1 MQNMKKSSVFIRILF
16 FLCLV
21 QLIAGGQLLAQASGF
36 RVAKIFHIASS
47 GGWDYIAV
55 GPENNRLYV
64 SHGTQVNILNE
75 STGDSVG
82 VIPNTIGVHG
92 IAFVP
97 ELGKGYTSNGR
108 LNNVTVFDLKSNQIL
123 GLITAGTNPDA
134 IMYDDYSKMII
145 TCNGRSQDLSLIDPV
160 SGNLKYTIPVNGKP
174 ETAVTDGKGKIYVNI
189 EDMNQIIA
197 VDVDQRKV
205 TDRWSLSP
213 AESPTGLA
221 FDAKNNRL
229 FAGCDKMLVVVD
241 AGSGKVT
248 DRIPIPGGCDGVAFD
263 AQLELVFASCGSGQL
278 SIIRKNKNGIYE
290 LMENVPTKASARTL
304 ALNQKTHTLYLPA
317 GEFQKTTVEGSRPPL
332 VPGTFQ
338 VLVVKR

>member
-1 MQNMKKSSVFIRILF
+1 MKKSTQIIGILF
-16 FLCLV
+16 FFCLTGPMATGY
-21 QLIAGGQLLAQASGF
+21 LYAQASGF
-36 RVAKIFHIASS
+36 RVTKVFHIPSS

-55 GPENNRLYV
+55 GPDNNRLYV

-75 STGDSVG
+75 TTGDSVG
-82 VIPNTIGVHG
+82 VIPNTTGVHG

-97 ELGKGYTSNGR
+97 ALGKGYTSNGR

-123 GLITAGTNPDA
+123 GMITAGTNPDA
-134 IMYDDYSKMII
+134 IMYDDFSKLII
-145 TCNGRSQDLSLIDPV
+145 TCNGRSHDLSLIDPV
-160 SGNLKYTIPVNGKP
+160 SGNLLYTIPVNGKP

-189 EDMNQIIA
+189 EDMHQIIA
-197 VDVDQRKV
+197 IDINQRKI
-205 TDRWSLSP
+205 TERWSLAP

-221 FDAKNNRL
+221 FDAKHKRL
-229 FAGCDKMLVVVD
+229 FAGCDKTLVVVD

-248 DRIPIPGGCDGVAFD
+248 GRITIPDGCDGVAFD
-263 AQLELVFASCGSGQL
+263 AELGLVFASCGEGQL
-278 SIIRKNKNGIYE
+278 SVIRENKNGIYE
-290 LMENVPTKASARTL
+290 LLENVPTKSSARTL

-317 GEFQKTTVEGSRPPL
+317 GEFQKPAAEGTRPPL